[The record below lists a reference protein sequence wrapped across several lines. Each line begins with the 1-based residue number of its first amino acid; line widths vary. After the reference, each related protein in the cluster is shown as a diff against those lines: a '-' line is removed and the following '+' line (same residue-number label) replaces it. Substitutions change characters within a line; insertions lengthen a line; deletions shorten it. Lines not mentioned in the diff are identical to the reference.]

1 MSLQSLPP
9 ELYTAILKDVPSSDL
24 KQTNISLARALPR
37 SPVPQDFLFHSIRLQ
52 HPDQVLQ
59 LYRCLE
65 SFPERALL
73 IKELA
78 FEADVSVADAVVNM
92 VKSLGNL
99 TNIRLVVCSDF
110 PPERLSA
117 LLRIRW
123 ANLHSVGLSFRRFE
137 RSSAAQPTNVP
148 CFDNILEALATSE
161 PRSLR
166 VLSIIQDA
174 IKAAKPRSASS
185 WVAELTH
192 SSSNREQP
200 STFNSNRSSSL
211 NTTNPFASTSIRPIF
226 ESLMPFSFNPNNPFA
241 FNPAEPYL
249 FNPPARNAACV
260 FRRLDTLSY
269 VIPGLTHLRLRLPS
283 FDIAKGVYACTAVLD
298 RMELLDL
305 STSRIK
311 NHDVKRILGR
321 FGCLKYLVLDDTDV
335 LRGGFGRAEW
345 RQLGRDCALAGVKKA
360 RERQEKVKEWLD
372 VGGGATIHRREI
384 RILPRVPTLLSLC
397 ATMPSHMPPE
407 GDTVRREFELG
418 WSAGV
423 AELVATVAELKIL
436 FLEGVQIVKFAA
448 NMDGE
453 EDDKGVNGLQDAE
466 IADFE
471 VDMAILIC
479 PVLCL
484 VGTWRGISHLH
495 LPGCGH
501 RAGWDIWKDEL

>member
-1 MSLQSLPP
+1 
-9 ELYTAILKDVPSSDL
+9 
-24 KQTNISLARALPR
+24 
-37 SPVPQDFLFHSIRLQ
+37 
-52 HPDQVLQ
+52 
-59 LYRCLE
+59 
-65 SFPERALL
+65 
-73 IKELA
+73 
-78 FEADVSVADAVVNM
+78 
-92 VKSLGNL
+92 
-99 TNIRLVVCSDF
+99 
-110 PPERLSA
+110 
-117 LLRIRW
+117 
-123 ANLHSVGLSFRRFE
+123 
-137 RSSAAQPTNVP
+137 
-148 CFDNILEALATSE
+148 
-161 PRSLR
+161 
-166 VLSIIQDA
+166 
-174 IKAAKPRSASS
+174 
-185 WVAELTH
+185 
-192 SSSNREQP
+192 
-200 STFNSNRSSSL
+200 
-211 NTTNPFASTSIRPIF
+211 
-226 ESLMPFSFNPNNPFA
+226 MPFSFNPNNPFA
-241 FNPAEPYL
+241 VNPAEPYL
-249 FNPPARNAACV
+249 FNPPARNTACV
-260 FRRLDTLSY
+260 FHRLDTLSY

-283 FDIAKGVYACTAVLD
+283 FDVAKGVYACTAVLD

-345 RQLGRDCALAGVKKA
+345 RQLGRDCALAGAKKS

-372 VGGGATIHRREI
+372 VGGGATIHTGGMGTVETREI

-397 ATMPSHMPPE
+397 ATMPSRMPPE
-407 GDTVRREFELG
+407 GDTFRREFELG

-423 AELVATVAELKIL
+423 AELVATVAELKLL

-484 VGTWRGISHLH
+484 VGTWRGVSHLH